1 METVASF
8 LLYVSLLKI
17 LLFPLPA
24 FLFQALTHSSH
35 THKPQ
40 TARHETAEYQKWY
53 KTADIFTLQNCY
65 LNNSLMTRQLEL
77 FGAIK
82 IFSTTCQ
89 LFYFFL
95 ESSSIEY
102 MNLSR
107 LNLYRHFD
115 PRLIFGFSCKLNG
128 EKCHSVSVSLA
139 HSLKKSCKKISTAF
153 NSPASW
159 VFRICWFGPEWRQ
172 EDRKDELRRRNTRKI
187 CKLQNKRDGMR
198 FLCMIFL
205 IITITL
211 IQHQQVK

>member
-1 METVASF
+1 MHSH
-8 LLYVSLLKI
+8 I
-17 LLFPLPA
+17 LLALIFWEQRGLLGVRATRLYCKGIRYGDSSQLPA
-24 FLFQALTHSSH
+24 VCLFTENPFISSACLSVSGSYSFITH

-77 FGAIK
+77 CGAIK

-128 EKCHSVSVSLA
+128 EKCHSGSVSLA
-139 HSLKKSCKKISTAF
+139 HSPKKSCKKISTAF

-172 EDRKDELRRRNTRKI
+172 EDIKDELKTVQEK
-187 CKLQNKRDGMR
+187 
-198 FLCMIFL
+198 
-205 IITITL
+205 
-211 IQHQQVK
+211 